1 MNPVQQ
7 IEMPQLYGHCMHA
20 GGWPK
25 LGWQHA
31 DHEHSLDAPEEVV
44 VDEAVPGLYS

>member
-7 IEMPQLYGHCMHA
+7 TEMPQLYGHCMHA

-31 DHEHSLDAPEEVV
+31 DHEQSEGHDEVT